1 MSFIVSINARK
12 CNVLDEKVYETWDE
26 FNRDFVDGRIGIIT
40 YNGLNLKEFNK
51 ATMLLVRH
59 NIPFKVEWSDISGC
73 EALLVPR
80 YILKNTDLDVV
91 SLENLKIKEFTK
103 DDLIPGKNIVLLKNG
118 NCCHVGITNKDKIYF
133 MTDTWK
139 RGIDD
144 YTYNLLLQDA
154 DEFSVDKVYELKR
167 GKSFYGSFNKNSLVL
182 VWEREQEVKEL
193 SVEQI
198 SKLLGYKIKVVE

>member
-1 MSFIVSINARK
+1 MSFIESINARK
-12 CNVLDEKVYETWDE
+12 CNILDEKVYETWDE
-26 FNRDFVDGRIGIIT
+26 FNRDFANGRIGIIT

-59 NIPFKVEWSDISGC
+59 NIPFKVEWDSLSGIV
-73 EALLVPR
+73 ALLFHR
-80 YILKNTDLDVV
+80 YILKDTDLDVV
-91 SLENLKIKEFTK
+91 CLDNLKIKEFTK

-118 NCCHVGITNKDKIYF
+118 NCCHVGITNKDKVYF

-154 DEFSVDKVYELKR
+154 DEFSVDKVYELKEP
-167 GKSFYGSFNKNSLVL
+167 KSFYGSFDKNNLIL
-182 VWEREQEVKEL
+182 VWERKQEVKEL

-198 SKLLGYKIKVVE
+198 SKLLGYKVKVVE

>member
-1 MSFIVSINARK
+1 M
-12 CNVLDEKVYETWDE
+12 LDKKVYETWND
-26 FNRDFVDGRIGIIT
+26 FNSDFINGRIGIIT

-51 ATMLLVRH
+51 ATILLVRH
-59 NIPFKVEWSDISGC
+59 NISFKIEWKEDMPRRV
-73 EALLVPR
+73 ALLVHR
-80 YILKNTDLDVV
+80 YILKDTDLDVV
-91 SLENLKIKEFTK
+91 YLENLKIKEFTK
-103 DDLIPGKNIVLLKNG
+103 ADLIPGKNIVLLKNG

-154 DEFSVDKVYELKR
+154 DEFSVDKVYELKEP
-167 GKSFYGSFNKNSLVL
+167 KSFYGSFDKNNLIL

-198 SKLLGYKIKVVE
+198 SKLLGYKVKVVE

>member
-1 MSFIVSINARK
+1 MSFIESINARK

-26 FNRDFVDGRIGIIT
+26 FNRDFANGRIGIIT

-59 NIPFKVEWSDISGC
+59 NIPFKVEWDSLSGTV
-73 EALLVPR
+73 ALLFHR
-80 YILKNTDLDVV
+80 YILKDTDLDVV
-91 SLENLKIKEFTK
+91 CLDNLKIKEFTK

>member
-1 MSFIVSINARK
+1 MSFIESINTRK

-26 FNRDFVDGRIGIIT
+26 FNRDFANGRIGIIT
-40 YNGLNLKEFNK
+40 YNRLNLKEFNK

-59 NIPFKVEWSDISGC
+59 DIPFKVEWDGLSGIV
-73 EALLVPR
+73 ALLVHR
-80 YILKNTDLDVV
+80 YILKDTDLDVV
-91 SLENLKIKEFTK
+91 CLENLKIKEYTK
-103 DDLIPGKNIVLLKNG
+103 ADLIPGKNIVLLKNG
-118 NCCHVGITNKDKIYF
+118 NCCHVGITNKDKVYF

-198 SKLLGYKIKVVE
+198 SKLLGYKVKVVE

>member
-1 MSFIVSINARK
+1 MSFIESITARK
-12 CNVLDEKVYETWDE
+12 CNVLDEKVYETWNE
-26 FNRDFVDGRIGIIT
+26 FNRDFTNGRIGIIT

-59 NIPFKVEWSDISGC
+59 NISFKVEWNDMPRRV
-73 EALLVPR
+73 ALLVHR
-80 YILKNTDLDVV
+80 YILKDTDLDVV
-91 SLENLKIKEFTK
+91 CLENLKIKEFTK
-103 DDLIPGKNIVLLKNG
+103 ADLIPGKNIVLLKNG

-154 DEFSVDKVYELKR
+154 DEFSVDKVYELKEP
-167 GKSFYGSFNKNSLVL
+167 KSFYGSFDKNNLIL
-182 VWEREQEVKEL
+182 VWERKQEVKEL

-198 SKLLGYKIKVVE
+198 SKLLGYKVKVVE